1 MKKVR
6 AEREIRDMHN
16 YKEIEH
22 AMQRL
27 YPDMV
32 RWRRHLHQFPELS
45 FHERVTSQWI
55 ATRLAEF
62 GCTVRSDVGGHG
74 LIVTIKGD
82 KPGPVVALRAD
93 IDALPIQDEKEC
105 AYASKVPNVM
115 HACGH
120 DGHTAALL
128 AVAAYYSANRDQ
140 IAGERRLLFQ
150 PAEEQTPGGAKPMI
164 EDGALDGVDAIYG
177 VHLWTPIPY
186 GIVAS
191 RPGAFMAAADEFV
204 IDIIG
209 RGGHGGL
216 PHQTIDSIVV
226 GSAIVQ
232 AAQTIVSRSVNPL
245 HPAVVSIGSFQAGTT
260 NNIVAERCRMKGTVR
275 TFDEHTR
282 TLIHERLESVIRHIC
297 EMHGAKYEYHMRI
310 GYPPVVND
318 DKEAERFFQVGATL
332 FGEESVQRSEPL
344 TVAEDFS
351 YYLNEV
357 PGCFMFV
364 GAGNEECGAT
374 FSHHHPRFDI
384 DERAMSKSASLLIG
398 MAEHYASEF
407 AG

>member
-1 MKKVR
+1 
-6 AEREIRDMHN
+6 MHKN
-16 YKEIEH
+16 KEIEH
-22 AMQRL
+22 ALQHL

-45 FHERVTSQWI
+45 FHERATSQWI
-55 ATRLAEF
+55 AARLAEM
-62 GCTVRSDVGGHG
+62 GCIVRSGVGGHG
-74 LIVTIKGD
+74 LVVTIKGD

-93 IDALPIQDEKEC
+93 IDALPIQDEKQC
-105 AYASKVPNVM
+105 PYASKVPNVM

-128 AVAAYYSANRDQ
+128 AVAAYYSANRER

-164 EDGALDGVDAIYG
+164 EDGVLEGVDVIYG
-177 VHLWTPIPY
+177 VHLWSPLPFGLI
-186 GIVAS
+186 S
-191 RPGAFMAAADEFV
+191 SKPGPFMAAADEFV
-204 IDIIG
+204 IDITG

-216 PHQTIDSIVV
+216 PHQAVDAIVI

-260 NNIVAERCRMKGTVR
+260 NNVVAEKCRLKGTVR
-275 TFDEHTR
+275 TFDETTR
-282 TLIHERLESVIRHIC
+282 KRIHERLESLIKHTC
-297 EMHGAKYEYHMRI
+297 EMHGAKYDYQMRI

-318 DKEAERFFQVGATL
+318 DKEAKRFFEVGASL
-332 FGEESVQRSEPL
+332 FGDEAVQRSEPL

-374 FSHHHPRFDI
+374 YSHHHPKFDI
-384 DERAMSKSASLLIG
+384 DERAMPNSAALLIG
-398 MAEHYASEF
+398 MAEDYAEEF
-407 AG
+407 AS